1 MPSSSRFVNAMAAS
15 VSGMTIVSTTVGGR
29 QVGQTVSAMFAVS
42 AEPPLLAVSI
52 PTASPLPAALADRGA
67 FAVDVLADHQVALA
81 EAFAGRG
88 ARPHEFLA
96 RDWWPCAGGLPRLH
110 GAAARFECRVERTLE
125 AGTHTLVLGA
135 VTRAVRGTATPLAY
149 TRRGYVAPLAAER
162 LDLRAA

>member
-1 MPSSSRFVNAMAAS
+1 MPSSFVNAMAAA
-15 VSGMTIVSTTVGGR
+15 VSGVTIVSTTAGGVPVGR
-29 QVGQTVSAMFAVS
+29 TVSAMFSVS
-42 AEPPLLAVSI
+42 ADPPLLAVSI
-52 PTASPLPAALADRGA
+52 RTASQLLAALADRRA
-67 FAVDVLADHQVALA
+67 FAVDVLADHQIALA

-88 ARPHEFLA
+88 ERPHEFLA

-149 TRRGYVAPLAAER
+149 TRRGYVAPLATER

>member
-15 VSGMTIVSTTVGGR
+15 VSGVTIVSTAVGGR
-29 QVGQTVSAMFAVS
+29 QVG
-42 AEPPLLAVSI
+42 
-52 PTASPLPAALADRGA
+52 ADR
-67 FAVDVLADHQVALA
+67 LADHQVGLA

-88 ARPHEFLA
+88 ERPHESLA

-149 TRRGYVAPLAAER
+149 TRRGYVAPLASER